1 MNPDGGDYL
10 VAFCIDHAD
19 VRGSGVD
26 NIDFVLARIRG
37 DSGRRDSD
45 LYRFRQLKRAQIN
58 DRNRVAFAVRD
69 VGVLVVS
76 GVECGQHSLVEIP
89 PSQTDQDRCH
99 NQNQQDFSHR
109 RQACGLKQKLNRTV
123 AGKLARAVASPLE

>member
-26 NIDFVLARIRG
+26 NIDFILAGIRG
-37 DSGRRDSD
+37 DSCGNASD
-45 LYRFRQLKRAQIN
+45 LYGLRQLKRTQID
-58 DRNRVAFAVRD
+58 DRNRVAFAVGD
-69 VGVLVVS
+69 VGVLVVG
-76 GVECGQHSLVEIP
+76 GVQCGQHSLVEIP
-89 PSQTDQDRCH
+89 PSQTDQDRYH

-109 RQACGLKQKLNRTV
+109 RQACALKQKLNRTV
-123 AGKLARAVASPLE
+123 ACKPARAVTSPLE